1 MRPADFPRFS
11 VAIAPIHDVT
21 NRSVHLKEAT
31 MHHDMSPTRRRVIQ
45 GLAAIAAATAFST
58 PAFAAD
64 PLKIGLILPLTG
76 PFASTGKQIEAAA
89 RLYIAKNGDTVAG
102 RKVELIV
109 KDDTGLAPETTK
121 RIAQELV
128 VQDKVTVLAGFGL
141 TPLALAAA
149 PVATEAKVPMVVMA
163 AATGMIP
170 TRSPFIVRTGFTLP
184 QVTAPIAEWA
194 LKNKIKRV
202 VTMVTDYGPGLDAEK
217 TFVTV
222 FKAGGGEI
230 VESIK
235 TPLRN
240 PDYAPFLQRAKDAKP
255 DALFVFVPSGEGLAV
270 MKQFDERG
278 LKQAGIRLIGT
289 GDVTDDDLLES
300 MGAPAVGVITSF
312 HYSAA
317 HDSPENKA
325 YVEAFMKANN
335 GMRPNFHSLGGYDG
349 MHLIYEAVKKA
360 GPTANGEQLVEAM
373 KGMKWTS
380 PRGPMSID
388 PATRQTIQTVYL
400 REVKMVNGK
409 PWNVE
414 FDKVENVKD
423 PG

>member
-1 MRPADFPRFS
+1 M
-11 VAIAPIHDVT
+11 
-21 NRSVHLKEAT
+21 
-31 MHHDMSPTRRRVIQ
+31 
-45 GLAAIAAATAFST
+45 
-58 PAFAAD
+58 
-64 PLKIGLILPLTG
+64 
-76 PFASTGKQIEAAA
+76 
-89 RLYIAKNGDTVAG
+89 AKNGDTVAG
-102 RKVELIV
+102 RKIELIV

-128 VQDKVTVLAGFGL
+128 VQDKVNVLAGFGL

-184 QVTAPIAEWA
+184 QVTGPIAEWA

-217 TFVTV
+217 TFQTV

-230 VESIK
+230 VESIR

-278 LKQAGIRLIGT
+278 LKQAGIKLIGT
-289 GDVTDDDLLES
+289 GDVTDDDLLDEH
-300 MGAPAVGVITSF
+300 GRAGGRHHHVVPLFGRARLAGEQGLRRRFHEGEQRDAPELPFA
-312 HYSAA
+312 SAA
-317 HDSPENKA
+317 T
-325 YVEAFMKANN
+325 
-335 GMRPNFHSLGGYDG
+335 
-349 MHLIYEAVKKA
+349 
-360 GPTANGEQLVEAM
+360 TAC
-373 KGMKWTS
+373 TS
-380 PRGPMSID
+380 S
-388 PATRQTIQTVYL
+388 TR
-400 REVKMVNGK
+400 R
-409 PWNVE
+409 
-414 FDKVENVKD
+414 
-423 PG
+423 

>member
-1 MRPADFPRFS
+1 MNHRLS
-11 VAIAPIHDVT
+11 
-21 NRSVHLKEAT
+21 L
-31 MHHDMSPTRRRVIQ
+31 TRRRVIQ
-45 GLAAIAAATAFST
+45 GLAAIATATMFSNAAL
-58 PAFAAD
+58 AAD

-76 PFASTGKQIEAAA
+76 PFASTGKQIEAAC

-121 RIAQELV
+121 RIAQEMV
-128 VQDKVTVLAGFGL
+128 VQDKVSVLAGFGL

-149 PVATEAKVPMVVMA
+149 PVATEAKVPMIVMA

-184 QVTAPIAEWA
+184 QVTGPIAEWA
-194 LKNKIKRV
+194 AKNKIKRV

-217 TFVTV
+217 TFVAV
-222 FKAGGGEI
+222 FKAAGGEV

-300 MGAPAVGVITSF
+300 MGAPAVGIITSF

-325 YVEAFMKANN
+325 YVDAFMKANN

-360 GPTANGEQLVEAM
+360 GANATGEQLVEAM
-373 KGMKWTS
+373 KGQKWMS

-388 PATRQTIQTVYL
+388 PATRQTIQNVYL
-400 REVKMVNGK
+400 REVKLVNGK

-414 FDKVENVKD
+414 FDKFENVKD

>member
-1 MRPADFPRFS
+1 MKKRMFE
-11 VAIAPIHDVT
+11 
-21 NRSVHLKEAT
+21 N
-31 MHHDMSPTRRRVIQ
+31 RRRVLQ
-45 GLAAIAAATAFST
+45 GVALAATLCALHGTAL
-58 PAFAAD
+58 AAD

-121 RIAQELV
+121 RIAQEMV
-128 VQDKVTVLAGFGL
+128 VQDKVSVLAGFGL

-170 TRSPFIVRTGFTLP
+170 TRSPYIVRTGFTLP

-217 TFVTV
+217 TFQAV

-230 VESIK
+230 VEAIR

-289 GDVTDDDLLES
+289 GDVTDDDLLET
-300 MGAPAVGVITSF
+300 MGAPAVGIITSF

-325 YVEAFMKANN
+325 YVDGMMKANN
-335 GMRPNFHSLGGYDG
+335 GMRPNFHSVGGYDG

-360 GPTANGEQLVEAM
+360 GPNATGEQLVEAM
-373 KGMKWTS
+373 KGMKWVS

-388 PATRQTIQTVYL
+388 PATRQAIQNVYL

-414 FDKVENVKD
+414 FDKFENVKD
-423 PG
+423 PGN

>member
-1 MRPADFPRFS
+1 
-11 VAIAPIHDVT
+11 
-21 NRSVHLKEAT
+21 
-31 MHHDMSPTRRRVIQ
+31 
-45 GLAAIAAATAFST
+45 
-58 PAFAAD
+58 
-64 PLKIGLILPLTG
+64 
-76 PFASTGKQIEAAA
+76 
-89 RLYIAKNGDTVAG
+89 
-102 RKVELIV
+102 
-109 KDDTGLAPETTK
+109 
-121 RIAQELV
+121 
-128 VQDKVTVLAGFGL
+128 
-141 TPLALAAA
+141 
-149 PVATEAKVPMVVMA
+149 
-163 AATGMIP
+163 MIP
-170 TRSPFIVRTGFTLP
+170 TRSPFIVRANFTLP

-217 TFVTV
+217 TFQAV

-230 VESIK
+230 VEAIR

-325 YVEAFMKANN
+325 YVDGMMKANN
-335 GMRPNFHSLGGYDG
+335 GMRPNFHSVGGYDG

-360 GPTANGEQLVEAM
+360 GAN
-373 KGMKWTS
+373 
-380 PRGPMSID
+380 
-388 PATRQTIQTVYL
+388 ATRRAAGRGDEGDEVDEPARADVDRPGDAPADPERLPARSEDGQRQAVERRVRQV
-400 REVKMVNGK
+400 REREG
-409 PWNVE
+409 
-414 FDKVENVKD
+414 
-423 PG
+423 PGLIDEPPSSLGPPPGGPLISQGAPCSAT

>member
-1 MRPADFPRFS
+1 MKKRMFE
-11 VAIAPIHDVT
+11 
-21 NRSVHLKEAT
+21 N
-31 MHHDMSPTRRRVIQ
+31 RRRVLQ
-45 GLAAIAAATAFST
+45 GVALAATLCALHGTAL
-58 PAFAAD
+58 AAD

-121 RIAQELV
+121 RIAQEMV
-128 VQDKVTVLAGFGL
+128 VQDKVSVLAGFGL

-170 TRSPFIVRTGFTLP
+170 TRSPYIVRPNFTLP

-217 TFVTV
+217 TFQAV
-222 FKAGGGEI
+222 FKAGGGEV
-230 VESIK
+230 VEAIR

-325 YVEAFMKANN
+325 YVDAFMKANN
-335 GMRPNFHSLGGYDG
+335 GMRPNFHSVGGYDG

-360 GPTANGEQLVEAM
+360 GANATGEQLVEAM

-388 PATRQTIQTVYL
+388 PATRQPIQTVYL

-414 FDKVENVKD
+414 FEKFENVKD
-423 PG
+423 PGN

>member
-1 MRPADFPRFS
+1 MKNAIHPARRRILQS
-11 VAIAPIHDVT
+11 VA
-21 NRSVHLKEAT
+21 
-31 MHHDMSPTRRRVIQ
+31 
-45 GLAAIAAATAFST
+45 LAAAFCALSGAAL
-58 PAFAAD
+58 AAD
-64 PLKIGLILPLTG
+64 PFKIGLILPLTG

-89 RLYIAKNGDTVAG
+89 RLYMAKNGDTVAG
-102 RKVELIV
+102 RKIELIV

-128 VQDKVTVLAGFGL
+128 VQDKVSVLAGFGL

-184 QVTAPIAEWA
+184 QVTGPIAEWA

-217 TFVTV
+217 TFQTV

-230 VESIK
+230 VEAIR

-270 MKQFDERG
+270 MKQFEDRG

-289 GDVTDDDLLES
+289 GDVTDDDLLVS

-325 YVEAFMKANN
+325 YVDGMMKANN
-335 GMRPNFHSLGGYDG
+335 GMRPNFHSVGGYDG
-349 MHLIYEAVKKA
+349 MHLIYEALKKA
-360 GPTANGEQLVEAM
+360 GPDATGEQLVEAM

-388 PATRQTIQTVYL
+388 PATRQTVQNVYL
-400 REVKMVNGK
+400 REVKMVNGQ

-414 FDKVENVKD
+414 FEKIENVKD
-423 PG
+423 PGN

>member
-1 MRPADFPRFS
+1 MHQDRDSTKEEAMKTP
-11 VAIAPIHDVT
+11 V
-21 NRSVHLKEAT
+21 RS
-31 MHHDMSPTRRRVIQ
+31 SRRRV
-45 GLAAIAAATAFST
+45 LAGIAGIAGVGALGAF
-58 PAFAAD
+58 PHLAFAAE
-64 PLKIGLILPLTG
+64 PFKIGLILPMTG
-76 PFASTGKQIEAAA
+76 PFASTGKQISAAA
-89 RLYIAKNGDTVAG
+89 KLYMQRNGDTIAG
-102 RKVELIV
+102 RKVELII

-128 VQDKVTVLAGFGL
+128 VQDKVNVLAGFGL

-149 PVATEAKVPMVVMA
+149 PVATEAKVPMIVMA
-163 AATGMIP
+163 AATAIIP
-170 TRSPFIVRTGFTLP
+170 TKSPMIVRTGFTLP
-184 QVTAPIAEWA
+184 QVTGPIADWA
-194 LKNKIKRV
+194 AKNKIKRV

-217 TFVTV
+217 TFHAR
-222 FKAGGGEI
+222 FKAAGGEI
-230 VESIK
+230 VESVR

-270 MKQFDERG
+270 MKQFEDRG

-317 HDSPENKA
+317 HESPENKA
-325 YVEAFMKANN
+325 YVDAFMKANN
-335 GMRPNFHSLGGYDG
+335 GMRPNFHSVGGYDG

-360 GPTANGEQLVEAM
+360 GANATGEQLVEAM

-380 PRGPMSID
+380 PRGPLQIEA
-388 PATRQTIQTVYL
+388 ATRDAINTVYM

-409 PWNVE
+409 PWNIE
-414 FDKVENVKD
+414 FDKVENVL
-423 PG
+423 PES

>member
-1 MRPADFPRFS
+1 M
-11 VAIAPIHDVT
+11 H
-21 NRSVHLKEAT
+21 RSFAA
-31 MHHDMSPTRRRVIQ
+31 RRGVLCR
-45 GLAAIAAATAFST
+45 LAAAILLGTL
-58 PAFAAD
+58 PAMALAAD

-121 RIAQELV
+121 RLAQELV
-128 VQDKVTVLAGFGL
+128 VQDKVSVLAGFGL

-149 PVATEAKVPMVVMA
+149 PIATEAKVPMVVMA

-170 TRSPFIVRTGFTLP
+170 TRSPFIVRSGFSLP
-184 QVTAPIAEWA
+184 QVTGPIAEWA
-194 LKNKIKRV
+194 ARNKIKRV

-217 TFVTV
+217 TFQTT
-222 FKAGGGEI
+222 FKAAGGEI
-230 VESIK
+230 VESIR

-270 MKQFDERG
+270 MKQFDDRG
-278 LKQAGIRLIGT
+278 LKAAGIRLIGT

-300 MGAPAVGVITSF
+300 MGAPSVGVITSF

-325 YVEAFMKANN
+325 YVDGFMKANG
-335 GMRPNFHSLGGYDG
+335 GMRPNFHSVGGYDG

-360 GPTANGEQLVEAM
+360 GPNATGEQLVEAM
-373 KGMKWTS
+373 KGMKWVS

-388 PATRQTIQTVYL
+388 PATRQAVQTVYL

-423 PG
+423 PGN

>member
-1 MRPADFPRFS
+1 
-11 VAIAPIHDVT
+11 V
-21 NRSVHLKEAT
+21 KQ
-31 MHHDMSPTRRRVIQ
+31 TRRSTLAV
-45 GLAAIAAATAFST
+45 LAASLALPFVAT
-58 PAFAAD
+58 PALAAD
-64 PLKIGLILPLTG
+64 PLRIGLILPLTG
-76 PFASTGKQIEAAA
+76 PFASTGKQIEAAT
-89 RLYIAKNGDTVAG
+89 RLYMAKNGDTVAG

-128 VQDKVTVLAGFGL
+128 VQDKVSVLAGFGL

-163 AATGMIP
+163 AATSIV
-170 TRSPFIVRTGFTLP
+170 TTKSPYIVRSGFTLP
-184 QVTAPIAEWA
+184 QVTAPIADWA
-194 LKNKIKRV
+194 AKNKIRRV

-217 TFVTV
+217 TFVAR
-222 FKAGGGEI
+222 FKAAGGEV
-230 VESIK
+230 VETLR

-270 MKQFDERG
+270 MKQFEERG
-278 LKQAGIRLIGT
+278 LKQAGIRMIGT
-289 GDVTDDDLLES
+289 GDVVDDDLLES
-300 MGAPAVGVITSF
+300 MGPPAVGVITSF

-349 MHLIYEAVKKA
+349 MHLIYEAAKKA
-360 GPTANGEQLVEAM
+360 GPNATGEQLVAAM
-373 KGMKWTS
+373 KGLSWTS

-388 PATRQTIQTVYL
+388 PATREPVQTVYV
-400 REVKMVNGK
+400 REVKLVNGK
-409 PWNVE
+409 PWSIE
-414 FDKVENVKD
+414 FEKVENVKD
-423 PG
+423 PGAPQ

>member
-1 MRPADFPRFS
+1 MKNRFR
-11 VAIAPIHDVT
+11 II
-21 NRSVHLKEAT
+21 
-31 MHHDMSPTRRRVIQ
+31 RRHALQ
-45 GLAAIAAATAFST
+45 AAAIAATLCLLPGAAL
-58 PAFAAD
+58 AAD

-121 RIAQELV
+121 RIAQEMV
-128 VQDKVTVLAGFGL
+128 VQDKVSVLAGFGL

-170 TRSPFIVRTGFTLP
+170 TRSPYIVRPNFTLP

-194 LKNKIKRV
+194 LKNRIKRV
-202 VTMVTDYGPGLDAEK
+202 VTMVTDFGPGLDAEK
-217 TFVTV
+217 TFQAV

-230 VESIK
+230 VEAIR

-325 YVEAFMKANN
+325 YVDAFMKANN
-335 GMRPNFHSLGGYDG
+335 GMRPNFHSVGGYDG
-349 MHLIYEAVKKA
+349 MHVIYEAVKKA
-360 GPTANGEQLVEAM
+360 GPSATGEQLVEAM

-388 PATRQTIQTVYL
+388 PATRQPIQTVYL

-409 PWNVE
+409 PWNIE
-414 FDKVENVKD
+414 FDKFENVKD
-423 PG
+423 PGN

>member
-1 MRPADFPRFS
+1 MRNRF
-11 VAIAPIHDVT
+11 
-21 NRSVHLKEAT
+21 LE
-31 MHHDMSPTRRRVIQ
+31 TRRRLLR
-45 GLAAIAAATAFST
+45 GAALAATLLALYGTAH
-58 PAFAAD
+58 AAD

-89 RLYIAKNGDTVAG
+89 RLYIAKHGDTVAG

-128 VQDKVTVLAGFGL
+128 VQDKVSVLAGFGL
-141 TPLALAAA
+141 TPLAFAAA
-149 PVATEAKVPMVVMA
+149 PVATEAKVPMIVMA
-163 AATGMIP
+163 AATASIP
-170 TRSPFIVRTGFTLP
+170 TRSPYIVRTGFTLP

-217 TFVTV
+217 TFQTV

-230 VESIK
+230 VEAIR

-289 GDVTDDDLLES
+289 GDVTDDDLLVS
-300 MGAPAVGVITSF
+300 MGAPAVGLITSF

-325 YVEAFMKANN
+325 YVDGMMKANN
-335 GMRPNFHSLGGYDG
+335 GMRPNFHSVGGYDG

-360 GPTANGEQLVEAM
+360 GPNATGDQLVEAM

-388 PATRQTIQTVYL
+388 PATRQTIQNVYL
-400 REVKMVNGK
+400 REVKMVNGQ

-414 FDKVENVKD
+414 FETVENVKD